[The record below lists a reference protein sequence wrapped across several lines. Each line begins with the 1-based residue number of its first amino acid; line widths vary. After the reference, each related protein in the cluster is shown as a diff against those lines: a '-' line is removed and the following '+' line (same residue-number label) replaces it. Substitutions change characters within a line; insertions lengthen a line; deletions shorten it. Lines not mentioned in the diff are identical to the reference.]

1 MADAVENGYTADDIQ
16 VLKGLEAVQKRPAMY
31 IGDTG
36 VNGLHHL
43 IWEVVDNSID
53 EAMGGIAIALRFLS
67 IQMDQLP

>member
-43 IWEVVDNSID
+43 IW
-53 EAMGGIAIALRFLS
+53 GGR
-67 IQMDQLP
+67 